1 MSEAAADAAGNSG
14 GNIGGSAAG
23 NTPANAPS
31 APVNASA
38 NLPPNPPVTQ
48 GTAQGHA
55 TGTRRLLRRLRDIMA
70 REGSAQERLDR
81 IVRVVAA
88 EMVAEV
94 CSAYVMRA
102 GEVLELFATEGLRPE
117 AVHRTRLRVG
127 EGLVGVI
134 AASERPLAL
143 ADAQAHPD
151 FAYRPETGEEI
162 YHSLMGVPI
171 LRGGHVLGVLV
182 VQNRT
187 PRQYAEDEIEVV
199 QTIAMVVAELIA
211 GGNLV
216 NPLEMTQGRGEA
228 LLPLRLEGIC
238 LNPGLAFAPAVL
250 HQPRLEIRQV
260 VAEDVAAELER
271 LRSAVTA
278 MQKAID
284 ALVATS
290 HGLGAG
296 EHRDIIETYRMF
308 AADRGWLGRITE
320 AVRSGLT
327 AEAAVEKVSDENR
340 SRMMQLSDPYLRERL
355 FDLEDLANRLQQFL
369 SGQEPDAATADLPP
383 EFILVAHSM
392 GPAELLDYA
401 HRRIM
406 GLVLEEGS
414 PTSHVAIVAR
424 AFDIPVVGR
433 VVDATDRIEAGE
445 IVVVDG
451 DRARVLVRPSE
462 DIQQSVAA
470 TVAARARR
478 RAFYETLRDVP
489 AETRDGVAIRLLLN
503 AGLLIDVAQLSA
515 TGAEGVGLFRTEIPL
530 LTRDA
535 FPDVA
540 DQTEFYRRAYEQ
552 ADGRPIVF
560 RTLDIGGDKVLPY
573 LTNAAEDNPAMG
585 WRAIRIGLDRP
596 AMLRQQMRALVR
608 ASTGR
613 DLFVKFPMIAEVAEL
628 EQARALLDR
637 ELARAG
643 EEGRPP
649 PRSVK
654 VGVMLEVPSLLWQLP
669 ALFKRIDF
677 LSVGTNDLAQF
688 LYACDR
694 GNPLLAGRYD
704 LLSAPMLALFRQ
716 LVAACHA
723 ADMPLS
729 ICGEMAGN
737 PIEAMVLIALGFR
750 TLSVATT
757 AIGPVKTMIRSLD
770 AAALGRYLDTI
781 GDRPEHSLRRRLQ
794 GFAQDH
800 AVVL

>member
-781 GDRPEHSLRRRLQ
+781 GDRPEHSLRRRLE